1 MDGLSDEV
9 HGSKLET
16 LHFIVQLIKFM
27 RIMVLSP

>member
-16 LHFIVQLIKFM
+16 LHFIVQLIQV
-27 RIMVLSP
+27 RENNGS